1 MPLLKIHDKEPK
13 IDPAAWVSP
22 NATLIG
28 DVVVGA
34 NSVIWPGTF
43 LRAEYAPI
51 TIGQYT
57 TVFDGI
63 MMFTRS
69 DKSPIQ
75 IGNYNIIETG
85 TSIFGTFTEDYV
97 TIGEKSIIYERSS
110 IGEGAVIIADSI
122 ISAGVIVAERSIMK
136 GDPASKVREQSRN
149 DVLKQK
155 ERAEHF
161 TELFVRVRNQLP
173 NLQPYALSETA
184 IMKMLIDKFKN

>member
-13 IDPAAWVSP
+13 IDHAAWVSP

-28 DVVVGA
+28 DVVIGA

-57 TVFDGI
+57 TIFDGV

-97 TIGEKSIIYERSS
+97 IIGEKSIIYEKSS

-136 GDPASKVREQSRN
+136 GDPASKVREQTRN

-161 TELFVRVRNQLP
+161 TELFVRIRNQLP

-184 IMKMLIDKFKN
+184 IMKLFIDKFKN